1 MATSAAAVGK
11 QGATDRLDRV
21 LTVAVWT
28 VGAATLAF
36 SLYFAYSVYAV
47 RQAEREASPA
57 ARAVAMVSAVVDQ
70 SPNDAGVRVRLAETL
85 FSAGLRRQALEQ
97 LKIALELDPENVP
110 AYLDFGIIHL
120 AEGNLAESERYFLR
134 VIELT
139 EAYQYKDINDK
150 REKAFFYLGAV
161 ASADERYEDAV
172 GYYKA
177 ALRIRRDASDT
188 YLGLGK
194 AFLGLGDSDQAL
206 EQLRIA
212 VRFDPGYAEAQYEIG
227 LIYLDRE
234 DLVNAAWHL
243 RAAVDAAEDSELAHE
258 TLESVGK
265 YEDFFADAQEAYD
278 AGDFAAAR
286 DAAAISRALAPKSAE
301 AVMLHAMALEKLG
314 KKEDALTAYR
324 DALDI
329 EPDNA
334 EAKEGVTRLTAKKK
348 K

>member
-1 MATSAAAVGK
+1 MWVVG
-11 QGATDRLDRV
+11 GI
-21 LTVAVWT
+21 
-28 VGAATLAF
+28 TLAF

-47 RQAEREASPA
+47 QRAEREASPA
-57 ARAVAMVSAVVDQ
+57 ARAVATVSAVVDQ
-70 SPNDAGVRVRLAETL
+70 SPNDATVRVRLAETL

-97 LKIALELDPENVP
+97 LKVALELDPENVP

-139 EAYQYKDINDK
+139 QATQYADINDK

-161 ASADERYEDAV
+161 AAADERYEDAV

-188 YLGLGK
+188 YLGLGR

-227 LIYLDRE
+227 LIYLERD

-243 RAAVDAAEDSELAHE
+243 RAAVDAAENSELAQE

-265 YEDFFADAQEAYD
+265 YETWFGDAQKAFD
-278 AGDFAAAR
+278 GGDFAAAR
-286 DAAAISRALAPKSAE
+286 DAAAISRALRPDSAE
-301 AVMLHAMALEKLG
+301 AIVLHALALEKLG
-314 KKEDALTAYR
+314 KKDDALAAFK
-324 DALDI
+324 DALDV